1 MTNRIL
7 DLSNCEGKIHLEN
20 SLLVLDNDEFEVFSI
35 PLTDLAVVIMDNPRL
50 SITKLAISALA
61 EHSVPL
67 IMTDRKH
74 LPSGMLFPLVGNT
87 QQTEYFTAQAKVK
100 EPVKKKAWQELIRAK
115 IKAQAEVLEIVTG
128 SDMGLCK
135 IAKTVLSGDSDNR
148 EGYAARRYWS
158 YLKIVSKRDRDAE
171 DANMYLNYGY
181 AILHAMATRAVCG
194 AGLHPSLGIQ
204 HHHRNNPF
212 CLASDIM
219 EPLRPIV
226 DYAVWKIVN
235 KNHSEFTLTKEYKH
249 KLLSA
254 MISKLLVNGEWITTF
269 QTLAGITVALR
280 KRFTGRKSTKLP
292 LPKRI
297 LNFDSQ

>member
-115 IKAQAEVLEIVTG
+115 IKAQRDYSNKNIKGFINDDV
-128 SDMGLCK
+128 
-135 IAKTVLSGDSDNR
+135 N
-148 EGYAARRYWS
+148 S
-158 YLKIVSKRDRDAE
+158 YLKK
-171 DANMYLNYGY
+171 
-181 AILHAMATRAVCG
+181 
-194 AGLHPSLGIQ
+194 
-204 HHHRNNPF
+204 
-212 CLASDIM
+212 
-219 EPLRPIV
+219 
-226 DYAVWKIVN
+226 
-235 KNHSEFTLTKEYKH
+235 
-249 KLLSA
+249 
-254 MISKLLVNGEWITTF
+254 
-269 QTLAGITVALR
+269 
-280 KRFTGRKSTKLP
+280 
-292 LPKRI
+292 
-297 LNFDSQ
+297 